1 MVMKP
6 SGVSSAQFCRDMGWG
21 VGQRLV
27 GNEGYGDTTIEI
39 TAIGEESIFA
49 KAIAGPGSSPI
60 RVDDVNAALGLQP
73 KTQNSA

>member
-6 SGVSSAQFCRDMGWG
+6 NGVSSAQFCRDMGWG

-60 RVDDVNAALGLQP
+60 RESGWTLACRDWEPVKP
-73 KTQNSA
+73 